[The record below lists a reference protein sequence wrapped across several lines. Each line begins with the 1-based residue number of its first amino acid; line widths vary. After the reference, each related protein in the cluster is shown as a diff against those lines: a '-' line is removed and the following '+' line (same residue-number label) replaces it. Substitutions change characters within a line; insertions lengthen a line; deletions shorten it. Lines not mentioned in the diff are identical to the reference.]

1 MTGASE
7 ALRYPQDEPLH
18 QASRA
23 TGSAPQFSKVP
34 EVALGFW
41 IIKVLATTLGETGGD
56 AVTMSMKSRLR
67 GRNADLSGDLS
78 CSGHGPNSLQE
89 LQRLS
94 VLADH
99 RRDDDR
105 GHDNRRLRRPFAG
118 NRISRRLGAAARV
131 PDGLACGLAMVGR
144 HGLGQHDHHA
154 EGRNVLLGHDSV
166 FSDARHGAWRLGR
179 RYEQSRLW
187 RRRNPVRWG
196 ARRHSRALCLHT
208 DVACDAV
215 LGCLHSHAAA
225 RSDARRSAR
234 QAPRQRRLCNQP
246 LSCLRDPRRAYRCTD
261 CGVAETGR
269 RPSGQ
274 EA

>member
-1 MTGASE
+1 M
-7 ALRYPQDEPLH
+7 
-18 QASRA
+18 
-23 TGSAPQFSKVP
+23 
-34 EVALGFW
+34 
-41 IIKVLATTLGETGGD
+41 
-56 AVTMSMKSRLR
+56 
-67 GRNADLSGDLS
+67 
-78 CSGHGPNSLQE
+78 
-89 LQRLS
+89 
-94 VLADH
+94 ADH

-208 DVACDAV
+208 DVACDLFWAAFILTRPLGATLGDLLDKPLANGGFAISRYLASAILAGLIVTLIAV
-215 LGCLHSHAAA
+215 L
-225 RSDARRSAR
+225 
-234 QAPRQRRLCNQP
+234 PK
-246 LSCLRDPRRAYRCTD
+246 RA
-261 CGVAETGR
+261 GVHPGAH
-269 RPSGQ
+269 GQ